1 MPPTTFPK
9 AAGEPFSPTGAVAP
23 PGPPAK
29 AGLAARPGPGPG
41 VKLERV
47 SLPAPSASC
56 WDQLSPSNPH
66 CNPSCPPVCG
76 LGQLLESQGFAG
88 LSVLISRV
96 QLPQTAGLGGRWGRE
111 VEDFGSF
118 GTVGIAACNSLLC
131 CPFPPQAVLQKPILP
146 ASKVPVPFPAPSP
159 HRRSP
164 PAAVIVIIYAPKHP
178 LSSAGGRIQRESL
191 LRICASAGQRI
202 PPSEKWCGGI

>member
-131 CPFPPQAVLQKPILP
+131 CLFPPQAVLQKPILP

-159 HRRSP
+159 HGRSP

-202 PPSEKWCGGI
+202 PPSEQWCGGI